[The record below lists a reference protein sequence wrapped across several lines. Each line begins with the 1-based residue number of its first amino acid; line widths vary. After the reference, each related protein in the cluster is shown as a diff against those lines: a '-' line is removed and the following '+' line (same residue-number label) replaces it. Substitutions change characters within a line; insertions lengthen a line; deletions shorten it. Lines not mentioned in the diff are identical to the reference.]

1 MIVIV
6 QNDPEVPCGVLP
18 ELAEQKC
25 IGYEIVPAFEGVE
38 YPEVHGIR
46 GAVVLGGKMSVHDI
60 AIHPF
65 LDRVKKYIGRL
76 LADAVPF
83 LGICLGGQLLAE
95 VLGARVCRNSHGERG
110 CRTVSVT
117 SQGLASPLFRG
128 LPERFVTFQW
138 HDDSFDLPESAVR
151 LARSESCSNQA
162 FEWGGNAYGLQFHP
176 EVDGRIVAAWSDG
189 DERHVREFAD
199 REGHYRA
206 HSRRLLENFLDI
218 VLRCR

>member
-1 MIVIV
+1 M
-6 QNDPEVPCGVLP
+6 
-18 ELAEQKC
+18 
-25 IGYEIVPAFEGVE
+25 
-38 YPEVHGIR
+38 
-46 GAVVLGGKMSVHDI
+46 
-60 AIHPF
+60 
-65 LDRVKKYIGRL
+65 
-76 LADAVPF
+76 
-83 LGICLGGQLLAE
+83 
-95 VLGARVCRNSHGERG
+95 
-110 CRTVSVT
+110 
-117 SQGLASPLFRG
+117 ASPLFRG

-176 EVDGRIVAAWSDG
+176 EVDGRIVSAWSDG

-199 REGHYRA
+199 REGQYRA